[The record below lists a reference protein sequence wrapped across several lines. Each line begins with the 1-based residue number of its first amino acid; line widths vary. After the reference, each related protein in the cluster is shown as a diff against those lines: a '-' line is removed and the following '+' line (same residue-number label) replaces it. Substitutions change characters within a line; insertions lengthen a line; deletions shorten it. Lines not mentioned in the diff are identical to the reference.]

1 MFFTQSTPA
10 SASTVDHTF
19 PPTSLAGLPHSQ
31 LSDFNNRIIYREIG
45 MLLPVPSGLQDFST
59 ATAPTVILDISDISR
74 LFNVDPALFWCSYTI
89 GLDSA
94 FMKHDPAWVSATR
107 EPISIVIP
115 ELIGSTQSRYFTSLI
130 TDQTQGLQNTS
141 QATLINTF
149 PQRLTISCGVLDPL
163 PSNQVLY
170 HPNASRPAG
179 GLDPITN
186 QLGTPPYFLTQQ
198 ITNITLRFFIRPN
211 IEINHK
217 TVWPHVSPPPEM
229 MMFPQGRSVGGGGMV
244 PIAMGGSGSSQ
255 QPDLGAR
262 EQEGPER
269 LPQQPTPGAPGG
281 AGRPSYRVG
290 QYLNS
295 SARLLRDI
303 GDGISQFEGVTAP
316 LVDIA
321 LTMSNSLVPPDRL
334 VSNIET
340 GLNSTGGEV
349 GRQTGGFEEA
359 RMRALDS
366 ILAEHAKDNVRIPGP
381 LRRGYIPH
389 ENYEG
394 MPEGFEMTSDDWM
407 RLHNQNLGVDDL
419 PTLPR
424 ALREQPSTL
433 GTFDSLPGVPQ
444 NVPEQRITA
453 PWWEQPT
460 ESSLLST
467 KTSTAPTLD
476 RRDFTRL
483 SSIPESDPQGPP
495 KISVSAGQEEAI
507 YDSNHPTQT
516 QSTGSL
522 TAPPLPGSASQ
533 GGEYSF
539 STAGGSYLKF
549 PPSGRFL
556 STHGAHSASFEKGLR
571 ERGSDNLG
579 RYKTL
584 IESMRGSDQ
593 PASAEEIVALATFAK
608 LNAESS
614 SPIVPIEPRNTYF
627 ERIGKHYVG
636 RGEPPKDVQGL
647 ERILGL
653 DITSSPESFRAFTTA
668 VGKIMGIQNRTTTR
682 TMMTPSSSAPM
693 VAPVKRPRS
702 VSGMIEEISGQPAVK
717 KFVITKGEA
726 MNEELSGKGWWS
738 KFVIIKPP
746 PGGQS
751 DGEFSPGKGPDYQ
764 YRSMQF

>member
-10 SASTVDHTF
+10 FASTVDHTF

-45 MLLPVPSGLQDFST
+45 LLLPVPSGLQDFST

-74 LFNVDPALFWCSYTI
+74 LFNVDPALFWCTYTI

-94 FMKHDPAWVSATR
+94 FMKHDPTWVSATR

-130 TDQTQGLQNTS
+130 TDQTQGLNNTS

-163 PSNQVLY
+163 PNNQVLY

-217 TVWPHVSPPPEM
+217 SVWPHVSPPPEM
-229 MMFPQGRSVGGGGMV
+229 MFPQGRSAGGGMV
-244 PIAMGGSGSSQ
+244 PQIAMGGAGSSQ

-303 GDGISQFEGVTAP
+303 GDGISQFENVTLP
-316 LVDIA
+316 LVHIA
-321 LTMSNSLVPPDRL
+321 NAMSDSLVPPDRL

-340 GLNSTGGEV
+340 GLNSTGPAVGGGEV

-359 RMRALDS
+359 RMRPLDS

-381 LRRGYIPH
+381 LRPGYIPH

-424 ALREQPSTL
+424 ALREGGEQPPTL

-444 NVPEQRITA
+444 NIPEQRTTA
-453 PWWEQPT
+453 PWWET

-483 SSIPESDPQGPP
+483 SSMPEPDPQGPP

-522 TAPPLPGSASQ
+522 TAPPLPASQ
-533 GGEYSF
+533 GEYSF
-539 STAGGSYLKF
+539 SMAGGSYLKF

-584 IESMRGSDQ
+584 IESMRGSD
-593 PASAEEIVALATFAK
+593 ASAEEVVALATFAK

-627 ERIGKHYVG
+627 ERIGRHYVG
-636 RGEPPKDVQGL
+636 RGEAPKDVQGL
-647 ERILGL
+647 ERVLGL

-668 VGKIMGIQNRTTTR
+668 VAKIMGIQNRTTTR
-682 TMMTPSSSAPM
+682 TMMTPPSSAPM

-717 KFVITKGEA
+717 KFVI
-726 MNEELSGKGWWS
+726 
-738 KFVIIKPP
+738 IKPP
-746 PGGQS
+746 PGGRS

>member
-10 SASTVDHTF
+10 FASTVDHTF

-45 MLLPVPSGLQDFST
+45 LVLPVPSGLQDFST

-179 GLDPITN
+179 GIDPVTT
-186 QLGTPPYFLTQQ
+186 QLGSPPFFLTQQ

-217 TVWPHVSPPPEM
+217 TVYPHVSPPPEM
-229 MMFPQGRSVGGGGMV
+229 MMFPQGRSAGGGGMI
-244 PIAMGGSGSSQ
+244 PQIAMGGAGSSQ
-255 QPDLGAR
+255 QPDLGER
-262 EQEGPER
+262 EQEGGVGVSER

-303 GDGISQFEGVTAP
+303 GDGISRFEGATAP

-321 LTMSNSLVPPDRL
+321 LTMSDSLVPADRL

-340 GLNSTGGEV
+340 GLNSTGPAVGGGEV

-359 RMRALDS
+359 RMRNLDS
-366 ILAEHAKDNVRIPGP
+366 ILAEHARDGVRVPGP

-444 NVPEQRITA
+444 NIPEQRITA
-453 PWWEQPT
+453 PWWEQQT

-483 SSIPESDPQGPP
+483 SSMPEPDPQGPP
-495 KISVSAGQEEAI
+495 KISASAGQEETI

-522 TAPPLPGSASQ
+522 KPPPLPTPGSASQ

-539 STAGGSYLKF
+539 STAGNSYLKF

-584 IESMRGSDQ
+584 IESMRGPDQ
-593 PASAEEIVALATFAK
+593 PASAEEVVALATFAK

-627 ERIGKHYVG
+627 ERIGRHYVG
-636 RGEPPKDVQGL
+636 RGEAPKDVQGL
-647 ERILGL
+647 ERVLGL
-653 DITSSPESFRAFTTA
+653 DITSSPESFRQFTTA
-668 VGKIMGIQNRTTTR
+668 VGKIMGIQNRTTSKT
-682 TMMTPSSSAPM
+682 TMMTPVSSAPL

-717 KFVITKGEA
+717 KFVI
-726 MNEELSGKGWWS
+726 
-738 KFVIIKPP
+738 IKPP
-746 PGGQS
+746 PGGRS
-751 DGEFSPGKGPDYQ
+751 EGEFSPGKGPDYQ